1 MSTRR
6 WLIWR
11 RLRRLYQGFR
21 HPGTPWWAKGLVIL
35 ILLYGISPVDVV
47 PDVVPRRASIS
58 PSPTRGAEQGRV
70 VEPAKERH
78 HIGDNVH
85 RADAIE
91 QNKDHQPLR
100 PPGRAWVAKALIEAA
115 QTPPDEPASGAHDSI
130 SSPRSR
136 WI

>member
-47 PDVVPRRASIS
+47 PDVVPFLGWLDGRPEGAVSGDGRVMGTYLHGLFGADGFRGHWITAMGGRAS
-58 PSPTRGAEQGRV
+58 GL
-70 VEPAKERH
+70 
-78 HIGDNVH
+78 
-85 RADAIE
+85 
-91 QNKDHQPLR
+91 DH
-100 PPGRAWVAKALIEAA
+100 AA
-115 QTPPDEPASGAHDSI
+115 QTEATLEALADQLEEDLDLDALLALAK
-130 SSPRSR
+130 
-136 WI
+136 

>member
-1 MSTRR
+1 MPDIQILSPHLAD
-6 WLIWR
+6 LIAA
-11 RLRRLYQGFR
+11 G
-21 HPGTPWWAKGLVIL
+21 
-35 ILLYGISPVDVV
+35 
-47 PDVVPRRASIS
+47 
-58 PSPTRGAEQGRV
+58 EV
-70 VEPAKERH
+70 VERPASVVKERH

>member
-47 PDVVPRRASIS
+47 PDVVPLLGWLDDATLLLLLLWGWEKFL
-58 PSPTRGAEQGRV
+58 PGEVLAALDKAE
-70 VEPAKERH
+70 
-78 HIGDNVH
+78 
-85 RADAIE
+85 
-91 QNKDHQPLR
+91 
-100 PPGRAWVAKALIEAA
+100 
-115 QTPPDEPASGAHDSI
+115 
-130 SSPRSR
+130 
-136 WI
+136 